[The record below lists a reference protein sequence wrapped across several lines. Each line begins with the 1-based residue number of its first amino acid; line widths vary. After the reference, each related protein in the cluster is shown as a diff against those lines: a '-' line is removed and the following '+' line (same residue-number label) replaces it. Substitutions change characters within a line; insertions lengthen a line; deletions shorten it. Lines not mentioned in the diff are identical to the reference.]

1 VSLGGEGQRFY
12 TGSVKKIY
20 SIESD
25 FFLMPDEEP
34 FDLTA
39 NIGIKI
45 ADLTFGKSQIHEGSL
60 EF

>member
-1 VSLGGEGQRFY
+1 MSLGGEWHRFY
-12 TGSVKKIY
+12 TGCVKKIY

-25 FFLMPDEEP
+25 FFLMLDEEP
-34 FDLTA
+34 FDLTV

-45 ADLTFGKSQIHEGSL
+45 ADLTFGRSQIHEGSL